1 MYLYLVRHGESEAN
15 RDDKHAGWAP
25 VHLTEKGISDARR
38 AGRLIE
44 GIAFDKVFSSDL
56 VRVRETCFYAT
67 GMKDPE
73 LRSELREMSVG
84 ELAGKH
90 PADLAIELGESY
102 RANRRI
108 RNYRPYGGEDMNDLY
123 SRVSSFMRMLET
135 KPYCDMERI
144 LAFGSEGSIDMA
156 LAYVLGDGDTAM
168 VGKVVCSNGSVSVL
182 EESDGRWRVRNW
194 NYTGSI

>member
-56 VRVRETCFYAT
+56 V
-67 GMKDPE
+67 KDPE